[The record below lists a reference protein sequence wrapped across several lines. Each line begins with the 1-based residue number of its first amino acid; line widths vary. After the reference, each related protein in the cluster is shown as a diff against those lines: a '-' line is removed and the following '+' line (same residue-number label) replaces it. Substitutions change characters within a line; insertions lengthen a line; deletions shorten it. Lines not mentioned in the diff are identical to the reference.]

1 MAWLIYTMCA
11 VTAAICA
18 GALLGSWRRTGHR
31 ILLWSGLCFIAL
43 TFNNAVLI
51 MDVLLL
57 PETDLGTVRLW
68 IALVA
73 VCLLLYGLLFEEA

>member
-1 MAWLIYTMCA
+1 MAWLIYTLCA

-18 GALLGSWRRTGHR
+18 GALLGSFRRTRHR

-43 TFNNAVLI
+43 TINNALLI
-51 MDVLLL
+51 VDTVVL
-57 PETDLGTVRLW
+57 PENDLAMPRLW
-68 IALVA
+68 TAFAA

>member
-1 MAWLIYTMCA
+1 MAWLIYTLCA

-43 TFNNAVLI
+43 TLNNAVLI
-51 MDVLLL
+51 VDVLVLADM
-57 PETDLGTVRLW
+57 DLGSVRLW

>member
-1 MAWLIYTMCA
+1 MAWLIYTLCA

-18 GALLGSWRRTGHR
+18 GALLGSWRRNGHR

-43 TFNNAVLI
+43 TINNALLILDAVVL
-51 MDVLLL
+51 
-57 PETDLGTVRLW
+57 PTEDLSEVRLW
-68 IALVA
+68 TALVA